1 MPAPPAPGAPI
12 LRAVSGENDAPEV
25 VASVGPL
32 DAVVVLLREFL
43 HRAGALRAVA
53 VIAGEPGDEPAV
65 VDVRLLHPTEVDV
78 GGRVVLLPHAIEL
91 DPSPP
96 ATMPTVRQMA
106 PFEVDAEAGQIAAPP
121 GAVAHLAA
129 AVRDLADLLGGR
141 NVAMVQL
148 ETSDPDA
155 PLAITARAGGTA
167 PLVLGLGEEEFEM
180 DPGWPDPPAP
190 G

>member
-1 MPAPPAPGAPI
+1 MPAVTDPARPI
-12 LRAVSGENDAPEV
+12 LARVSGENDAPEI

-43 HRAGALRAVA
+43 HRTGALRAVA
-53 VIAGEPGDEPAV
+53 VVEGAPGDEPAV
-65 VDVRLLHPTEVDV
+65 VDVRRLQPTEVEA

-91 DPSPP
+91 DAPP
-96 ATMPTVRQMA
+96 PGEVPAVRQFA
-106 PFEVDAEAGQIAAPP
+106 PFEVNAEAGEIAAPP

-129 AVRDLADLLGGR
+129 AVRGLANLLGGR
-141 NVAMVQL
+141 NVAMVQF

-155 PLAITARAGGTA
+155 PLAITARAGGSD
-167 PLVLGLGEEEFEM
+167 PLVIALGEEEFEM
-180 DPGWPDPPAP
+180 DPGWPDPPP